1 MDQLAAM
8 RVFARVVETTSF
20 TRAAE
25 SLSMGQ
31 ATVTKA
37 VQHLE
42 ARLQTKLLNRN
53 TRRVLPTADGLAYYE
68 RSVRVLAEL
77 DDMEAEISSSRRTP
91 SGRLRVE
98 IAGAMCDLVVIP
110 ALKEFRALYPD
121 IQLDFGVSDRSV
133 DYLAENVDCAL
144 RAGPPLS
151 EILIAR
157 QIGTLQ
163 FATVASQD
171 YIALHGTPAVPEDL
185 HEGHSVLGYLRAQA
199 GQVLPLKLSDGEREF
214 EMTPNSKL
222 SFSDI
227 RSYLA
232 ATERGLGIG
241 QMPEFLA
248 AAGLQQG
255 RLQRILGDWT
265 HPKLPL
271 YVVYLPNRHLSRKVR
286 VFVDWLIR
294 TCATGNDTIFDRRG
308 KQLPSVL

>member
-1 MDQLAAM
+1 MDHLSAM
-8 RVFARVVETTSF
+8 RVFARVVETASF
-20 TRAAE
+20 TKAAD

-68 RSVRVLAEL
+68 RGVRVLAEL
-77 DDMEAEISSSRRTP
+77 DDMESEISSSRRTP

-98 IAGAMCDLVVIP
+98 MAGAMCDLVVIP
-110 ALKEFRALYPD
+110 ALNEFQALYPD
-121 IQLDFGVSDRSV
+121 IQLDVGVSDRSI

-144 RAGPPLS
+144 RAGAPAS
-151 EILIAR
+151 EFLIAR
-157 QIGTLQ
+157 QIATLQ
-163 FATVASQD
+163 FVTVASQD
-171 YIALHGTPAVPEDL
+171 YLRLRGTPAAPEDL
-185 HEGHSVLGYLRAQA
+185 HEHSVLGYLRAQS
-199 GQVLPLKLSDGEREF
+199 GQVLPLKLSAAARDF
-214 EMTPNSKL
+214 EMAPNSKL

-232 ATERGLGIG
+232 ATEHGLGVG

-248 AAGLQQG
+248 APGLREG
-255 RLQRILGDWT
+255 RLQRILADWT
-265 HPKLPL
+265 HPTLPL

-286 VFVDWLIR
+286 VFVDWLVRI
-294 TCATGNDTIFDRRG
+294 CGTGSGTSEDRQA
-308 KQLPSVL
+308 KPPVAV